1 MKKVLLLLGAV
12 VLSTGFGFAQS
23 HDGQNHDGHNH
34 DAKAHVS
41 APVSVGTATTT
52 QVVAQPSSGN
62 AGQTSTLTVE
72 NIVFESEVHDFG
84 TVPEGPNAD
93 YEFVFKNTGKEPINL
108 QTVNA
113 SCGCTTPSWSKEPVL
128 PGKTGSIKA
137 SYATK
142 GRPGGFTKSIT
153 VVSNAGTKVL
163 TIKGTVE
170 PAPTGSAPTSNKSM
184 IQK

>member
-1 MKKVLLLLGAV
+1 MKRVLLLLGV
-12 VLSTGFGFAQS
+12 LVLSKGFTYAQGHS
-23 HDGQNHDGHNH
+23 NHDGHNH
-34 DAKAHVS
+34 GAAPAATIS
-41 APVSVGTATTT
+41 APASM
-52 QVVAQPSSGN
+52 AQPTNSGEN
-62 AGQTSTLTVE
+62 KTQSTTLTVD
-72 NIVFESEVHDFG
+72 NLVFDSEVHDFG
-84 TVPEGPNAD
+84 TLPEGPNAD
-93 YEFVFKNTGKEPINL
+93 YEFKFKNTGKEPINL

-137 SYATK
+137 SYATQ
-142 GRPGGFTKSIT
+142 GRPGGFTKPIT

-170 PAPTGSAPTSNKSM
+170 PAPTGSAPASTKSM